1 MAGSLVALFRRD
13 SSRDL
18 LDHVGRFQGYRI
30 YWPDGRPVTVGL
42 EAFCLQG
49 QRLLGLGRHLR
60 GCQER
65 LVRLTCFP
73 LSGPDDDLHRL
84 PGHRVRRLFIERR
97 GPIGRLHFMDGTP
110 TTLVFEL
117 EKDDPEV
124 LSWIGLA
131 GLNDGE
137 RLWFDLDA
145 APVPSESPS
154 A

>member
-1 MAGSLVALFRRD
+1 
-13 SSRDL
+13 
-18 LDHVGRFQGYRI
+18 
-30 YWPDGRPVTVGL
+30 
-42 EAFCLQG
+42 
-49 QRLLGLGRHLR
+49 
-60 GCQER
+60 
-65 LVRLTCFP
+65 
-73 LSGPDDDLHRL
+73 
-84 PGHRVRRLFIERR
+84 
-97 GPIGRLHFMDGTP
+97 MDGTP